1 MTLAYIPVLEAQ
13 SLPVPLHLH
22 RLSVEQ
28 YHRMIQAGILHS
40 GDNIELLEGWL
51 VEKMTRN
58 PPHTVC
64 TQLITEEL
72 RGLGLLGRSVRVQE
86 PISLSDSEPE
96 PDVVLARGHIRDF
109 LEHHPLPHDTEL
121 LVEVSDATLRQDQTL
136 KKRLYARANTAVY
149 WIANLLEWQIEVYEK
164 PQPAL
169 ESPDYAVV
177 QIYRA
182 GEQIP
187 FALEGQTYLLN
198 VSDLLP

>member
-1 MTLAYIPVLEAQ
+1 MTLTLNPVLEAQ
-13 SLPVPLHLH
+13 PFPVPLRLH
-22 RLSVEQ
+22 RLTVEQ
-28 YHRMIQAGILHS
+28 YHRMIGAEILHS

-51 VEKMTRN
+51 VDKMTKN

-109 LEHHPLPHDTEL
+109 LEHHPHPHDIEL
-121 LVEVSDATLRQDQTL
+121 LVEVADATLRQDQTL
-136 KKRLYARANTAVY
+136 KKRLYARANIPVY
-149 WIANLLEWQIEVYEK
+149 WIANLLEMQIEVYEE

-169 ESPDYAVV
+169 EWPDYARK
-177 QIYRA
+177 QIFRA
-182 GEQIP
+182 GENVP
-187 FALEGQTYLLN
+187 LVLEGETHLLS
-198 VSDLLP
+198 VKDLLP